1 MKALD
6 FIKTEELVNF
16 VEELVKEYGSEEKTA
31 FADKVTYNLEKILTR
46 KKLLVP
52 TVQQMFIEVL
62 FAAAA
67 VHNLFYDGTI
77 TSLFELREN
86 VNRNKDKFEM
96 EIIEAV
102 LQTVEAQLGDETPVP
117 LCRPTVNSPTEI
129 FALAVWIAKNYTPQ
143 A

>member
-1 MKALD
+1 MKALE
-6 FIKTEELVNF
+6 FIKTEALVEF
-16 VEELVKEYGSEEKTA
+16 VEELVKEYGSDEKTA
-31 FADKVTYNLEKILTR
+31 FADMVTDNLEKILTR

-52 TVQQMFIEVL
+52 GVQQMFIEVL

-77 TSLFELREN
+77 TSLFVLREN
-86 VNRNKDKFEM
+86 VNKDKDKFEM

-117 LCRPTVNSPTEI
+117 LCKPTVNSPTEI